1 MVFGRV
7 RERARERRE
16 EPGESEREQGE
27 AWRRPGTSRR
37 GGEGRQARREVA
49 WRGGARARRPHSP
62 PSVEDEDDRG
72 GRRAG
77 PPAGWAGQLAG
88 LHREEPR

>member
-1 MVFGRV
+1 M
-7 RERARERRE
+7 RESR
-16 EPGESEREQGE
+16 GEGVASSG
-27 AWRRPGTSRR
+27 ASRQ
-37 GGEGRQARREVA
+37 GGEGRQAGEQVA

>member
-1 MVFGRV
+1 M
-7 RERARERRE
+7 RESR
-16 EPGESEREQGE
+16 GEGVASSG
-27 AWRRPGTSRR
+27 ASRR
-37 GGEGRQARREVA
+37 GGEGRQAGEQVA

-88 LHREEPR
+88 PEAPGKKAQVRFSLYLFFFF